1 LYYFCN
7 SKAKLQQQQILSN
20 PKMNFPT
27 QGPFPFDTY
36 DHVPNHDQ
44 KFSLTSP
51 DLKDGDILSAPQLS
65 GMFGV
70 PGGKDETPALEWS
83 GFPPE
88 TKSFVVTC
96 YDPDAPIV
104 SGFWHWAMFHVP
116 ASVTSLE
123 ADAGNAEGSKVPEG
137 AIVLKND
144 AGFRGYLGAAA
155 PPGHGV
161 HRYIFVVTAL
171 ATDKIPMVDENSS
184 PALLHGMM
192 NRAGILGRGFLTG
205 NYGR

>member
-1 LYYFCN
+1 MGTTKKTIK
-7 SKAKLQQQQILSN
+7 S
-20 PKMNFPT
+20 KMNFPT

-44 KFSLTSP
+44 KFSLISP
-51 DLKDGDILSAPQLS
+51 DLKDGDILSTPQLS

-70 PGGKDETPALEWS
+70 LGGKDETPALEWS

-104 SGFWHWAMFHVP
+104 SGFWHGAMFHVP

-123 ADAGNAEGSKVPEG
+123 ADAGNA
-137 AIVLKND
+137 
-144 AGFRGYLGAAA
+144 GFRGYLGAAA
-155 PPGHGV
+155 PPGHGQ

-171 ATDKIPMVDENSS
+171 ATDKIPMVDEYSS